1 MKNNNYTLTE
11 NELEILE
18 ALWTENR
25 PLSRPELLSHLSL
38 TESNRQTVHRFLN
51 DMLEKGVIKVE
62 GSVRC
67 GKRPG
72 RTYAPTISREDY
84 VISQVDKLM
93 PAASFKK
100 PRLAVACALF
110 NSSNVDEEFIAE
122 LENMIQKKRE
132 ELHNE

>member
-1 MKNNNYTLTE
+1 MKKNNYTLSE